1 MELVLD
7 VLVVV
12 ALLVHDS
19 PMDIPNAGL
28 DAIDDGA
35 VVTVPPH
42 FQLEVANFLVQA
54 QRFGT
59 LSVSGAQQAL
69 RYLQHLPITVDTS
82 MQTQIFTD
90 VIAIAQRNGITSY
103 DAAYIHCARTRGA
116 RLASLDKQLLAATEA
131 EGVEIFQSA

>member
-7 VLVVV
+7 ASVVV
-12 ALLVHDS
+12 ALLVKDS
-19 PMDIPNAGL
+19 PMDIPNAVL

-35 VVTVPPH
+35 IVSVPPH

-54 QRFGT
+54 QRRGT

-69 RYLQHLPITVDTS
+69 RYLQHLPITVDTP
-82 MQTQIFTD
+82 MHTQIFTD
-90 VIAIAQRNGITSY
+90 VIAIAQRTGITSY

-116 RLASLDKQLLAATEA
+116 RLASLDKQLLAAA
-131 EGVEIFQSA
+131 KSEGVEVLLG

>member
-7 VLVVV
+7 ASVVV
-12 ALLVHDS
+12 ALLVQDS
-19 PMDIPNAGL
+19 PMDIPNAVL
-28 DAIDDGA
+28 DAIDNGA
-35 VVTVPPH
+35 IVTVPPH

-54 QRFGT
+54 QRRGT
-59 LSVSGAQQAL
+59 LSASGAQQAL
-69 RYLQHLPITVDTS
+69 RYLQHLPITVDTP
-82 MQTQIFTD
+82 MHGQIFTD

-116 RLASLDKQLLAATEA
+116 SLASVNKELLAAAES

>member
-7 VLVVV
+7 ASVVV
-12 ALLVHDS
+12 ALLVQDS
-19 PMDIPNAGL
+19 PMEIPNAVL

-35 VVTVPPH
+35 IVTVPPH

-54 QRFGT
+54 QRRGS
-59 LSVSGAQQAL
+59 LSASGAQQAL

-82 MQTQIFTD
+82 MHTQIFTD

-116 RLASLDKQLLAATEA
+116 RLASLDKQLLAAAES

>member
-7 VLVVV
+7 GSVVV
-12 ALLVHDS
+12 ALLVRDI
-19 PMDIPNAGL
+19 PMEIPNAVL

-35 VVTVPPH
+35 IVTVPPH

-54 QRFGT
+54 QRCGT

-116 RLASLDKQLLAATEA
+116 RLASVNKELLAAAEA

>member
-7 VLVVV
+7 ASVVV
-12 ALLVHDS
+12 ALLVQDS
-19 PMDIPNAGL
+19 PIDIPNAVL

-35 VVTVPPH
+35 IVTVPPH

-54 QRFGT
+54 QRRGT
-59 LSVSGAQQAL
+59 LSASGAQQAL
-69 RYLQHLPITVDTS
+69 RYLHHLPITVDTS

-103 DAAYIHCARTRGA
+103 DAAYIHCARIRGA
-116 RLASLDKQLLAATEA
+116 RLVSLDKLLLAAAEA
-131 EGVEIFQSA
+131 EGVEVLLG

>member
-7 VLVVV
+7 ASVVV
-12 ALLVHDS
+12 ALLVKDS
-19 PMDIPNAGL
+19 PMEIPNAVL

-35 VVTVPPH
+35 IVTVPPH

-54 QRFGT
+54 QRRGT
-59 LSVSGAQQAL
+59 LSASGAQQAL
-69 RYLQHLPITVDTS
+69 RYLQHLPITVDTP
-82 MQTQIFTD
+82 MHTQIFTD

-116 RLASLDKQLLAATEA
+116 RLASLDKQLLAAAES
-131 EGVEIFQSA
+131 EGVEILLG

>member
-7 VLVVV
+7 ASVVV
-12 ALLVHDS
+12 TLLVQDS
-19 PMDIPNAGL
+19 PMEIPNAVL

-35 VVTVPPH
+35 IVTVPPH

-54 QRFGT
+54 QRRGS
-59 LSVSGAQQAL
+59 LSASGAQQAL

-82 MQTQIFTD
+82 MHTQIFTD
-90 VIAIAQRNGITSY
+90 VIAIAQRKGITSY

-116 RLASLDKQLLAATEA
+116 RLASLDKQLLAAAKA
-131 EGVEIFQSA
+131 EGVEIFESA